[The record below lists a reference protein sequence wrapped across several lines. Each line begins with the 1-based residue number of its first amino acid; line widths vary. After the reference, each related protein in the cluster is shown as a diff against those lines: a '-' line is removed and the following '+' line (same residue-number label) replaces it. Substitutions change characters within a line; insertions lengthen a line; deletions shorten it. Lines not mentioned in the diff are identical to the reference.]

1 MFPQIHIQHNVNPIG
16 KFVLD
21 TINWICV
28 GSLADEFNSMQAV
41 EV

>member
-16 KFVLD
+16 QFVLD
-21 TINWICV
+21 TINGICV
-28 GSLADEFNSMQAV
+28 GSLADEFNWMHAV